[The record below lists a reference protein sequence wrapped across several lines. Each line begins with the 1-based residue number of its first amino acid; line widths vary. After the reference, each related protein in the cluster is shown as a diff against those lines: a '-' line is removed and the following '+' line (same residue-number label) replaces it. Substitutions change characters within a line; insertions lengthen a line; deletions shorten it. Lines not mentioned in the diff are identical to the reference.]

1 MSPVAK
7 RINNYFFISIQLR
20 KKYSPS
26 LVFTNMSFTDGQ
38 IHFAQ
43 AAQVLRAR
51 VAVGKQHSRPQCLRV
66 WECAHLHAQKS
77 SGSRLGKQVMSR
89 TCELRNS
96 ALSEYSTL

>member
-51 VAVGKQHSRPQCLRV
+51 VAVGKQHSRPSAYGFGNARIYMPRR
-66 WECAHLHAQKS
+66 A
-77 SGSRLGKQVMSR
+77 LGRDCKEV
-89 TCELRNS
+89 
-96 ALSEYSTL
+96 